1 MKQLRLRWFN
11 KDDKDEVSQ
20 LKSWLA
26 ANPAG
31 RYDADI
37 LTYPTL
43 QVLCS
48 YGDNGAEAY
57 LPVQRALVLETYAPK
72 PDNPPNVQAIRDLTK
87 AATLI
92 ASGHGIREIYFLGGD
107 NGMGELAMRQ
117 VGFEKLG
124 IPVYRLKVK

>member
-1 MKQLRLRWFN
+1 MKQLKIRFFRE
-11 KDDKDEVSQ
+11 DEVSQ
-20 LKSWLA
+20 LQSWLA

-48 YGDNGAEAY
+48 YSDQGAEAY
-57 LPVQRALVLETYAPK
+57 LPVQRSLVLETYAPK
-72 PDNPPNVQAIRDLTK
+72 PGTVNAQAVRDLMK
-87 AATLI
+87 GAEII

-117 VGFEKLG
+117 AGFEKLDV
-124 IPVYRLKVK
+124 PVYRLKVQ